1 MRSTTK
7 KVLARSLATMV
18 AAIALLAAVPGCEK
32 PKGPAEKAGEKID
45 EAVKDTKRA
54 VEDAAD

>member
-7 KVLARSLATMV
+7 KILARSLATAV
-18 AAIALLAAVPGCEK
+18 TAIGLLAAVPGCEK
-32 PKGPAEKAGEKID
+32 PKGPAERAGEKVD

-54 VEDAAD
+54 IEDAAD